1 MVILQRFFLLVL
13 LVAGTTNDVAQ
24 NNIIGE
30 WQNKKNTVT
39 YIFNENGTVYYNEQG
54 RGLYYDSFTIDTTQ
68 TPNVL
73 TLIKKQASIEHIVY
87 ALIQFEGT
95 DKIKLEQFPPYIQQV
110 PKTFSKEPYRIF
122 TLQKKRY

>member
-1 MVILQRFFLLVL
+1 MLVQQRITLLLILI
-13 LVAGTTNDVAQ
+13 ATTNTTIQENELV
-24 NNIIGE
+24 GE

-54 RGLYYDSFTIDTTQ
+54 RGLYYDSFTVDTTQ
-68 TPNVL
+68 TPHVL